1 MCGNK
6 ELGIIFYQI
15 VDRHKQG
22 QQPVRGE
29 CGLRLVKN
37 IEAVPLK
44 TIGYERQKRLP
55 VRLFVERNTAVT
67 EKIAVLIQ
75 IRCRVVEVFSTQK
88 ETVLRISGL
97 YGRYELMKVRM

>member
-1 MCGNK
+1 MRGNK
-6 ELGIIFYQI
+6 ELGIGFYQI

-22 QQPVRGE
+22 QQPVRGV
-29 CGLRLVKN
+29 CGRGLVKN
-37 IEAVPLK
+37 IVSVPLN
-44 TIGYERQKRLP
+44 TFGYERQKRLP

-75 IRCRVVEVFSTQK
+75 KCCRVVEALSTQK

-97 YGRYELMKVRM
+97 YGRYELMEVRM

>member
-6 ELGIIFYQI
+6 ELGIGFYQI

-29 CGLRLVKN
+29 CGPRLVKN

-44 TIGYERQKRLP
+44 TIGYERKNDSPCDCSWREIP
-55 VRLFVERNTAVT
+55 P
-67 EKIAVLIQ
+67 
-75 IRCRVVEVFSTQK
+75 
-88 ETVLRISGL
+88 
-97 YGRYELMKVRM
+97 

>member
-6 ELGIIFYQI
+6 ELGIGFYQI

-44 TIGYERQKRLP
+44 TSYERQKRLP

-75 IRCRVVEVFSTQK
+75 IRCRVVEAFTTQK

-97 YGRYELMKVRM
+97 YGRYELMEVRM